1 MPLVSTDSFN
11 VMASIP
17 RVIRATDSIRD
28 DHRLRRCASRG
39 RSHQLGHRFRPV
51 ALSHYLNDV
60 KAARFKFLK
69 QSRQR
74 RGSSWVDVVQ
84 QQDTTA
90 VGL

>member
-11 VMASIP
+11 VMASIR

-39 RSHQLGHRFRPV
+39 RSYQLGHGFRTV
-51 ALSHYLNDV
+51 AFRHYLHHV
-60 KAARFKFLK
+60 EAARCEFLK
-69 QSRQR
+69 QSRQC